1 MQIRSPGRVSPPQHC
16 QTLLTRSLLQE
27 AIDKR
32 LKQKSLLMQE
42 AASAAQ
48 KAQDSLASFS
58 LDLGSLIGRDASKSP
73 RYPEKYIKTLDSIL
87 QKVAM
92 GQDAKSVRCV
102 ILTDDQILRTAVST
116 SRSALLV
123 F

>member
-1 MQIRSPGRVSPPQHC
+1 MPFGSREFTTAFYRRA
-16 QTLLTRSLLQE
+16 LTSSLLQE

-32 LKQKSLLMQE
+32 LKQKTVLIQE

-48 KAQDSLASFS
+48 KAQESLASFS

-73 RYPEKYIKTLDSIL
+73 RYPEKYIKTLDSTL

-92 GQDAKSVRCV
+92 GQDSKYVDSDYD
-102 ILTDDQILRTAVST
+102 TDSQVL
-116 SRSALLV
+116 
-123 F
+123 

>member
-1 MQIRSPGRVSPPQHC
+1 MTG
-16 QTLLTRSLLQE
+16 TLFGSRGFTSISSHIVLTDSLLQE

-32 LKQKSLLMQE
+32 LKQKTLLMQE

-48 KAQDSLASFS
+48 KAQESLASFS

-73 RYPEKYIKTLDSIL
+73 RYPEKYIKTLDGIL

-92 GQDAKSVRCV
+92 GQDSK
-102 ILTDDQILRTAVST
+102 
-116 SRSALLV
+116 
-123 F
+123 

>member
-1 MQIRSPGRVSPPQHC
+1 MLFELRAFISSSFRVV
-16 QTLLTRSLLQE
+16 LTDSLLQE

-32 LKQKSLLMQE
+32 LNQKVLLMQE

-73 RYPEKYIKTLDSIL
+73 RYPEKYIKTLDGIL

-92 GQDAKSVRCV
+92 GQDSK
-102 ILTDDQILRTAVST
+102 
-116 SRSALLV
+116 
-123 F
+123 